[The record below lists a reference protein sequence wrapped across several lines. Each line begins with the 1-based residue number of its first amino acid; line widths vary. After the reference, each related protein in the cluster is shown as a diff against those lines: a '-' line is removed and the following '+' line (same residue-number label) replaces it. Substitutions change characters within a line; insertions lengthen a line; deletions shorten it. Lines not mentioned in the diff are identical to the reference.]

1 VKTIDFLVVERF
13 TEENNNCY
21 YNKKNTE
28 SFCVRLTPTS
38 PIPPRLSVEGTR
50 RLQQCLLKDPH
61 MCREMESLCIYKEIT
76 MLRLFLV
83 TLFLMLL
90 IVFKPRNL
98 IIICIMVEE

>member
-1 VKTIDFLVVERF
+1 MKTIDFLVVERF

-21 YNKKNTE
+21 YNKKNTK
-28 SFCVRLTPTS
+28 SFC
-38 PIPPRLSVEGTR
+38 VEGTR